1 MTPYWLS
8 LKVLLVV
15 MHSRVN
21 SWLLLE
27 KLEPRRKGREMAL
40 WGGRFSEEPAV
51 VVFALSRS
59 VHFDWRLAPYD
70 LRSSLAHLAVLESSG
85 LLTPEVSGKIRTA
98 LRELT
103 EEVRTGVFTYN
114 DSDEDV
120 HSALER
126 GLTEKLGEIGGSLRA
141 GRSRNDQVATDLR
154 LYAIDAM
161 LETAEMI
168 IHLQQALVE
177 KAHEYADAAAVGF
190 THMQQAQPVL
200 FGHELAKHVHAFNRD
215 LDRIDD
221 WLVRTSVSPLGS
233 GALAGS
239 SLPLSPEA
247 TATALGFKK
256 SAGNSIDGVSDRD
269 FVAEA
274 LFITSMVG
282 VHLSRIG
289 EEWCIWATTEFGWAK
304 VSDSYSTGSSIMPQK
319 KNPDMAEL
327 ARGKAGR
334 LVGNLTGVLT
344 MLKGLPFAYN
354 RDLQEDKE
362 PLFDSF
368 DTLALVLPAVAGM
381 VATTEFDRAKM
392 AAAAPTGYSLATEI
406 ADFLVRAHIPFATA
420 HEAAG
425 KCVALAEKNEI
436 ALHEI
441 SDEQFV
447 AIHPSLTPEI
457 RDVLTVQGALNSRTT
472 YGGTAPTALGRQLA
486 ILKSEV
492 SAFEANFSAKSKAFS
507 GMMSA

>member
-1 MTPYWLS
+1 MS
-8 LKVLLVV
+8 
-15 MHSRVN
+15 
-21 SWLLLE
+21 
-27 KLEPRRKGREMAL
+27 L
-40 WGGRFSEEPAV
+40 WGGRFSEQPADA
-51 VVFALSRS
+51 VFALSRS

-70 LRSSLAHLAVLESSG
+70 LRASLAHLAVLESSG
-85 LLTPEVSGKIRTA
+85 LLTSEVSAKIRSA
-98 LRELT
+98 LLELI
-103 EEVRTGVFTYN
+103 EEVASGAFTYN
-114 DSDEDV
+114 DTDEDV

-161 LETAEMI
+161 LGIAQMTIA
-168 IHLQQALVE
+168 LQQALLS
-177 KAHEYADAAAVGF
+177 KADEYADAPAVGF
-190 THMQQAQPVL
+190 THMQHAQPVL
-200 FGHELAKHVHAFNRD
+200 FGHELAKHAHAFNRD

-221 WLVRTSVSPLGS
+221 WFIRTSVSPLGS

-247 TATALGFKK
+247 TAAALGFKK
-256 SAGNSIDGVSDRD
+256 SAGNSIDAVSDRD

-274 LFITSMVG
+274 LFVTSMIG
-282 VHLSRIG
+282 MHLSRIG
-289 EEWCIWATTEFGWAK
+289 EEWCIWATTEFGWAQ

-368 DTLALVLPAVAGM
+368 DTLALVLPAVTGM
-381 VATTEFDRAKM
+381 VSTTQFDRAKM
-392 AAAAPTGYSLATEI
+392 AASAPTGYSLATEI
-406 ADFLVRAHIPFATA
+406 ADFLVRAHVPFASA

-425 KCVALAEKNEI
+425 KCVALAENKKIE
-436 ALHEI
+436 LHEI
-441 SDEQFV
+441 SD
-447 AIHPSLTPEI
+447 ADLSSIHPALTPDV
-457 RDVLTVQGALNSRTT
+457 RGVLTVEGALASRTT
-472 YGGTAPTALGRQLA
+472 YGGTAPAALARQLA

-492 SAFEANFSAKSKAFS
+492 SAFEANFSAKSNAFS